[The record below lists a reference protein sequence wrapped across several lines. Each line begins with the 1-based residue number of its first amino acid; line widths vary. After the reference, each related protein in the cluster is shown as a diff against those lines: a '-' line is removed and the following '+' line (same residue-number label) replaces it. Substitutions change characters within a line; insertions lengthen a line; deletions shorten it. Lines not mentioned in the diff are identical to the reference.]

1 MATLDIFTKYLIRIN
16 NIQEY
21 VVIEDI
27 LTIDLTYN
35 TGIAF
40 GLLSDYTIFTY
51 ILSIFV
57 FIWLVFQIR
66 DIREQNLEKLSLIL
80 ILAGAVGNLGERG
93 WNLITDN
100 DGKVTDF
107 VELLFIPSFNLADT
121 YISIGIALLLYS
133 EIRKDYYW
141 NSFWNRFVCYF
152 KQAPWFTGTS
162 TDSSDEYTL
171 RDFLIE
177 NFNISEVG
185 EYKREGIV
193 HRLDRVTSGLI
204 VCPIKDVFNQ
214 LQEDFKKEKLKSIKQ
229 LFKVPKSKSGEINLP
244 LIHSQNNRRE
254 KLERM
259 EEKQLQNT
267 TLSQR
272 QIPILC

>member
-1 MATLDIFTKYLIRIN
+1 MPYIYTLLLATLDIFTKYLIRKN

-51 ILSIFV
+51 ILSS
-57 FIWLVFQIR
+57 LV
-66 DIREQNLEKLSLIL
+66 LIL
-80 ILAGAVGNLGERG
+80 SGAVGNLGERG

-133 EIRKDYYW
+133 EIKKD
-141 NSFWNRFVCYF
+141 
-152 KQAPWFTGTS
+152 
-162 TDSSDEYTL
+162 
-171 RDFLIE
+171 
-177 NFNISEVG
+177 
-185 EYKREGIV
+185 
-193 HRLDRVTSGLI
+193 
-204 VCPIKDVFNQ
+204 
-214 LQEDFKKEKLKSIKQ
+214 
-229 LFKVPKSKSGEINLP
+229 
-244 LIHSQNNRRE
+244 
-254 KLERM
+254 
-259 EEKQLQNT
+259 
-267 TLSQR
+267 
-272 QIPILC
+272 